1 MSNQLLEEEQK
12 QFVDVADITEV
23 PGGKMKHLLPINCDM
38 RTISSVHSEHKD
50 ILPK

>member
-1 MSNQLLEEEQK
+1 MSNQLQEEQK
-12 QFVDVADITEV
+12 QFDVADITEV

-38 RTISSVHSEHKD
+38 RTISSAHSEHKD

>member
-23 PGGKMKHLLPINCDM
+23 PGGKMKHLDSPS
-38 RTISSVHSEHKD
+38 TVISG
-50 ILPK
+50 L